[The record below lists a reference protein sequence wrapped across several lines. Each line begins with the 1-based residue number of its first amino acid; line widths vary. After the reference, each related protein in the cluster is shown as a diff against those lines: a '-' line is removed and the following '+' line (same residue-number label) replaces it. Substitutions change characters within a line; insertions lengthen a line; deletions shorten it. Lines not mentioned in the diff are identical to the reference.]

1 MVRARLGD
9 AADEFLAIC
18 GKGKLDEAAVME
30 NATVN
35 GSAFGARLFSMRAAE
50 AGLPAYFYSFGPE
63 MPGGDNAGAF
73 HSSEL
78 WFTFET
84 LAKCW
89 RPFTGKHYDLARQ
102 MCNYWTNFAKT
113 GDPNGPD
120 ADGTPMPAWRP
131 ITGDDSRGITFREKA
146 EMDPAALSPAI
157 DFLYKTAADK
167 LWRK

>member
-1 MVRARLGD
+1 MQL
-9 AADEFLAIC
+9 
-18 GKGKLDEAAVME
+18 LDEL
-30 NATVN
+30 
-35 GSAFGARLFSMRAAE
+35 R
-50 AGLPAYFYSFGPE
+50 
-63 MPGGDNAGAF
+63 
-73 HSSEL
+73 
-78 WFTFET
+78 
-84 LAKCW
+84 
-89 RPFTGKHYDLARQ
+89 
-102 MCNYWTNFAKT
+102 KT